1 MSSPA
6 VPKAISPTAE
16 PKNHERKQKQTH
28 HRPEVSVGKETESRG
43 GGASLSFTATLPV
56 GFSGRPPRVAGV
68 LSISL
73 ACALSNAHHHY
84 GALSLVKRSGALNAS
99 CQLLRITCEGIAD
112 GAKSEITWC
121 PAAES
126 SACTPTS
133 RCRASCPWTAWFRRK
148 ESSPG
153 SCRPTESC
161 SHRSSAPV
169 AQS

>member
-6 VPKAISPTAE
+6 APKAISPTAE
-16 PKNHERKQKQTH
+16 PKNHEHKQKQTH

-99 CQLLRITCEGIAD
+99 CQLLRITCEESPTGRRARLLGVQLQSLLRVLPHLVVELLVLGQLSSVGRNHLLD
-112 GAKSEITWC
+112 LVAPLNHVLTE
-121 PAAES
+121 AAL
-126 SACTPTS
+126 
-133 RCRASCPWTAWFRRK
+133 
-148 ESSPG
+148 
-153 SCRPTESC
+153 
-161 SHRSSAPV
+161 
-169 AQS
+169 Q

>member
-16 PKNHERKQKQTH
+16 PKNHERTQKQTH

-84 GALSLVKRSGALNAS
+84 GALSLVKRSGALNAP
-99 CQLLRITCEGIAD
+99 CQLLRITCEASTYEPKG
-112 GAKSEITWC
+112 EITWTQ
-121 PAAES
+121 AAGS

-133 RCRASCPWTAWFRRK
+133 RCRASCPWRAWCRRK
-148 ESSPG
+148 ESFPG
-153 SCRPTESC
+153 SYRPTGSYA
-161 SHRSSAPV
+161 HRSSAP
-169 AQS
+169 AAPP